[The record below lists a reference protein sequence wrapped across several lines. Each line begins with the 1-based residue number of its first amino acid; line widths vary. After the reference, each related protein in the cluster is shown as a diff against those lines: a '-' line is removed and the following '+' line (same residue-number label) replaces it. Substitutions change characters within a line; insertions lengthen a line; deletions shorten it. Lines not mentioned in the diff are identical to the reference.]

1 MPRVRKAG
9 IAGQVRKG
17 RQHASVSTVPRT
29 LEPAVE
35 GTIPPKGGRAVSGR
49 DGIHSRQARRGD
61 GGGAPGGDGE
71 NARTPIEEGRECAS
85 PKRNARRQPPRESG
99 IVDRPDVADVPT
111 LQGPIHP
118 PIQVG
123 DSLRCPM
130 SAPRWHRVRGMKPQ
144 RARLTK
150 AQKRVLGL
158 KPGQRAPIQ
167 TWLLKFKGLVTGEMH
182 WVDWRDIQRR
192 GYRVKKKVDSALT

>member
-1 MPRVRKAG
+1 
-9 IAGQVRKG
+9 
-17 RQHASVSTVPRT
+17 
-29 LEPAVE
+29 
-35 GTIPPKGGRAVSGR
+35 
-49 DGIHSRQARRGD
+49 
-61 GGGAPGGDGE
+61 
-71 NARTPIEEGRECAS
+71 
-85 PKRNARRQPPRESG
+85 
-99 IVDRPDVADVPT
+99 
-111 LQGPIHP
+111 
-118 PIQVG
+118 
-123 DSLRCPM
+123 
-130 SAPRWHRVRGMKPQ
+130 MKPQ